1 MHKNDLLKIRLSWF
15 SLKTKQ
21 FINRYFMGV
30 FIVLIFL
37 PGVGISENFDTL
49 LTAICKPFATLSQ
62 IDTNFIERQ
71 VNLNLLIVVLMVWI
85 QAQKSAIKGGKFTVF
100 LQSLPIKESQKKIIN
115 IKMLLLGN
123 HLLWPF
129 IIASYFYIASEHHST
144 SLEIIRNSFL
154 ILLLLSTQYVLM
166 FNRSAF
172 NIFSVVGI
180 GTIFT
185 FQINTE
191 YELYRLTFAFLIIGL
206 FIYFLLLKE
215 LTFVI
220 KHPMRLYQLFQ
231 QILSKNLY
239 LQILF
244 KSSLASSLFRL
255 SIIIGLMVLFTYAC
269 HYWVDN
275 NSELTPYYLTLEALL
290 AYFISGFYVSIL
302 DQRNRMKLWLV
313 TLPVKMYFW
322 PVRDIFVIVLISTLM
337 HGFFFFWALGKSELA
352 LLFNVFVF
360 HLVLLCLCYPI
371 RVFVIQKQTFITF
384 VVLFI
389 ITAITIFNLP

>member
-85 QAQKSAIKGGKFTVF
+85 QTQKSAIKGGKFTVF

-129 IIASYFYIASEHHST
+129 VIASYFYIASEHHST

-172 NIFSVVGI
+172 NIFSGLS
-180 GTIFT
+180 T
-185 FQINTE
+185 
-191 YELYRLTFAFLIIGL
+191 RLTMTISFKIIVPITLIKAPGTPCPVQSAVAQKTL
-206 FIYFLLLKE
+206 FE
-215 LTFVI
+215 AV
-220 KHPMRLYQLFQ
+220 
-231 QILSKNLY
+231 
-239 LQILF
+239 
-244 KSSLASSLFRL
+244 SL
-255 SIIIGLMVLFTYAC
+255 
-269 HYWVDN
+269 
-275 NSELTPYYLTLEALL
+275 
-290 AYFISGFYVSIL
+290 
-302 DQRNRMKLWLV
+302 
-313 TLPVKMYFW
+313 
-322 PVRDIFVIVLISTLM
+322 
-337 HGFFFFWALGKSELA
+337 
-352 LLFNVFVF
+352 
-360 HLVLLCLCYPI
+360 
-371 RVFVIQKQTFITF
+371 
-384 VVLFI
+384 
-389 ITAITIFNLP
+389 